1 MKKADLKEF
10 FLPDFCRVQSI
21 LMVVLIG
28 ELLAVIFTLLTAQSN
43 TDTWQSL
50 GLYSI
55 SLQWVLLMSVGT
67 LCLLRPSL
75 ADLQDIYAG
84 IISLIIILT
93 ATFIFTFISIVY
105 FYGLYFDPTEL
116 VQRQYFM
123 KNMIIAGLIGAVM
136 LRYFYLQ
143 QQYRKQLTLETSARL
158 DALQA
163 RIRPHFLF
171 NSMNVI
177 ASLTRIDPKTA
188 ETAIEDLSDLIRATL
203 DNKNEL
209 IPLETELENGKRY
222 LSIEKLRLG
231 ERLKVDWKI
240 DGDCLDLLVP
250 PLSVQP
256 LLENAVYHGIQML
269 PEGGIVKVSVS
280 LINKMLC
287 INVNNPKLEQSAHKG
302 HGIALNNISQRLDVL
317 FHGRAS
323 LERINDKNL
332 YTVIMKIP
340 RDLSYRS
347 EGQTE

>member
-1 MKKADLKEF
+1 MKKADLKEV

-28 ELLAVIFTLLTAQSN
+28 ELLAVIFTLLTAKGV

-75 ADLQDIYAG
+75 AGLKDIYAG
-84 IISLIIILT
+84 IISLLIILT
-93 ATFIFTFISIVY
+93 ATFIFTYISIVY
-105 FYGLYFDPTEL
+105 FYGLYFDPTEPL
-116 VQRQYFM
+116 QRQFFT
-123 KNMIIAGLIGAVM
+123 KNMIIAGLIGSVM

-203 DNKNEL
+203 DNKKEL
-209 IPLETELENGKRY
+209 IPLEVELENGKRY

-231 ERLKVDWKI
+231 ERLQVNWEI
-240 DGDCLDLLVP
+240 NEQCLELLVP

-269 PEGGIVKVSVS
+269 PEGGVVKINVSQQS
-280 LINKMLC
+280 GILLIE
-287 INVNNPKLEQSAHKG
+287 VNNPKMDASEHKG
-302 HGIALNNISQRLDVL
+302 NGIALNNISQRLEVL
-317 FHGRAS
+317 FRGRAS
-323 LERINDKNL
+323 LERNNESDQ

-340 RDLSYRS
+340 TDLTYRLDN
-347 EGQTE
+347 